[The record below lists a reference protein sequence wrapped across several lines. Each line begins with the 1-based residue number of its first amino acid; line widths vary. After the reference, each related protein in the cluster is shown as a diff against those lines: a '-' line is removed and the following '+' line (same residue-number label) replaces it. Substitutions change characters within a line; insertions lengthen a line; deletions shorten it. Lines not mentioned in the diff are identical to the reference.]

1 MNRINWK
8 ISVLA
13 MSALATA
20 PIGAITLDA
29 DPCDY
34 YDKGRWNNVQTG
46 YWHEAVSDWVCKK
59 DKADVDAHFPEEN
72 DTVFLGGPYQAKCA
86 LVLEEGRTVP
96 TLMGLNIAYGNG
108 GQQYTLFMRPGSM
121 ISTMGNINA
130 NYESL
135 RLGGNYN
142 TCGVLD
148 VDGGVVSCSSFGI
161 GMCAATDTQ
170 KPGRGY
176 CYVHGG
182 GTITNK
188 SFMQIGSRAK
198 GSPGTL
204 ELDNARYDG
213 HGSYTIEVGRDTPW
227 ADEKSFLILRG
238 GSYMNAGA
246 IAVKGTGNAVLT
258 ENSAIVVKPLNW
270 SASSPFASISGNANT
285 TNGFYMTNSA
295 FVVYKPSYDST
306 DYGNRWAHWARID
319 MKSLGC
325 SEFIQKDSVV
335 TNVGVW
341 FWPAANAGD
350 TYPVKPPRYV
360 VDGGELYV
368 HNLHMSEEVTRGG
381 EKNGLSAMGFAA
393 STNAP
398 NSGTIEFVN
407 APKVSF
413 PGVNTN
419 ILTGGNITT
428 CTFGITPYRPHFRF
442 VLTKLGHRAAS
453 IRLQTSVM
461 GMYSFVPQGG
471 LQVVQTNRFAL
482 LRNDNIANAVMT
494 TCNEPQFRAPNQ
506 DLWTTGGF
514 ADAPRE
520 WGVALAQGA
529 EIEGGQDLGAGVS
542 SGYVRL
548 PRFNPETVKSA
559 VVRLVMSPG
568 AKTLPEIVADLEAA
582 GYPATLNG
590 QDVVA
595 VDLKGSGMMRK
606 GRHNIVLFD
615 FCAVQDAV
623 GVRDNVKVANALVR
637 SVEVDVQ
644 RNGAVLIF
652 K

>member
-8 ISVLA
+8 MSILVISA
-13 MSALATA
+13 FAAA
-20 PIGAITLDA
+20 PLGAITLDA

-34 YDKGRWNNVQTG
+34 YDKGRWDNVQTG

-72 DTVFLGGPYQAKCA
+72 DTVLLGNWNQAKCA
-86 LVLEEGRTVP
+86 VILEEGRTVP
-96 TLMGLNIAYGNG
+96 TLKGLNIAYGNG
-108 GQQYTLFMRPGSM
+108 GQQYALFMRPGSM
-121 ISTMGNINA
+121 MSVFGNINA
-130 NYESL
+130 NYEGI
-135 RLGGNYN
+135 RLGCNYN
-142 TCGVLD
+142 TYGVLD
-148 VDGGVVSCSSFGI
+148 VDGGVVSCGGFCI
-161 GMCAATDTQ
+161 GMCEATGD
-170 KPGRGY
+170 KMPGRGY

-182 GTITNK
+182 GSITNS
-188 SFMQIGSRAK
+188 SFMQIGRRAA
-198 GSPGTL
+198 GTL
-204 ELDNARYDG
+204 ELDNASYDG
-213 HGSYTIEVGRDTPW
+213 HKGYSIEVGRGSPQ
-227 ADEKSFLILRG
+227 ANENSFLVLRG

-246 IAVKGTGNAVLT
+246 VAVKGSGRVVLT
-258 ENSAIVVKPLNW
+258 ESSMIEVKALDW
-270 SASSPFASISGNANT
+270 SAYFARAAISGSAST
-285 TNGFYMTNSA
+285 TNGFYMTNST
-295 FVVYKPSYDST
+295 FVVYKPAYDT
-306 DYGNRWAHWARID
+306 AQGGNRWAHWGRID
-319 MKSLGC
+319 MKSLGY
-325 SEFIQKDSVV
+325 SEFVQKDSVV

-341 FWPAANAGD
+341 FWPDANAGD

-368 HNLHMSEEVTRGG
+368 HNLNMSEAVTRGG
-381 EKNGLSAMGFAA
+381 ERNGLSAMGFAA

-442 VLTKLGHRAAS
+442 VLTKRGHRAAG

-494 TCNEPQFRAPNQ
+494 TCDEPQFRAPNQ

-514 ADAPRE
+514 ADEPRE

-529 EIEGGQDLGAGVS
+529 EIKGGQDLGAGVS

-548 PRFNPETVKSA
+548 PRCDPEKAERA
-559 VVRLVMSPG
+559 VVRLAMSPG

-582 GYPATLNG
+582 GYPATLSG
-590 QDVVA
+590 QDVVV
-595 VDLKGSGMMRK
+595 VDLKGSGMLRK
-606 GRHNIVLFD
+606 GLRNIVVFD

-623 GVRDNVKVANALVR
+623 GVRDNAKVANALVR
-637 SVEVDVQ
+637 RVEVDVQ
-644 RNGAVLIF
+644 RNGAVLIYR
-652 K
+652 